1 MEEEDSGAEN
11 NSFLSQAGEF
21 FYPVSYLLQLNCW
34 HSPYVVVVLI
44 IVGGTDGQTE
54 MVVLFLGVG
63 VPRSVGRDVWVVLN
77 GGWRRDERGM
87 KKE

>member
-1 MEEEDSGAEN
+1 M
-11 NSFLSQAGEF
+11 
-21 FYPVSYLLQLNCW
+21 
-34 HSPYVVVVLI
+34 LI